1 MRRHSPWCVATVLSA
16 GLVVLAGAA
25 CGASDLGAP
34 PSGFGD
40 AGAGTDARGVFE
52 CFSSS
57 ECPVGFT
64 CNEFGVCVP
73 PSQPPGD
80 GGVEPP
86 EVEYKLTEPTSSRK
100 FVWVAMTEQDRL
112 AKIDGTNLEVES
124 LAVGDRPQVL
134 ATLPGTDTAVVLDSS
149 NGAATVVRA
158 APTGIGKELYPT
170 LPNLN
175 RLAVAPGGRYAV
187 AFFDLAKA
195 IADAGGLEAVDQ
207 VGSFQDVTVLAVG
220 QGEQRAIDLTVGFR
234 PREVEHD
241 AAGRYAF
248 VVTDDGVSVIDL
260 PAMTAG
266 APTIVPP
273 IRVTE
278 DAFDD
283 ASGVE
288 VDVVASG
295 QYAVVRTPGEAKLR
309 VVSLLG
315 ATAGDGFN
323 VALPGVP
330 TDIDLAPDGTRVYV
344 VYRNPAALSVI
355 DIPGDAIN
363 PAGITTVSLANA
375 TSGSLVLSADGKR
388 GMLFTN
394 ATLDERLTFVQLDK
408 PGFPHVTVPLQK
420 AVLTAGFDPT
430 GTKAIVL
437 HARAPGD
444 PAEAQSLEEYI
455 DRKPGYSS
463 VDVASG
469 FAKLQITEVNPQG
482 FTFAAGAPRA
492 YVTLDGGDDEGA
504 FVAVQQIELDS
515 GVVRTIELGSPPS
528 SIGVLPDSNKIYIAQ
543 RHPLGR
549 VSFIDITTG
558 QVRTVTGFDLN
569 SQIID

>member
-1 MRRHSPWCVATVLSA
+1 MLRSCP
-16 GLVVLAGAA
+16 LVVYFLALAA
-25 CGASDLGAP
+25 CGASGEDFGAP
-34 PSGFGD
+34 SAGAD
-40 AGAGTDARGVFE
+40 AGGVAE

-64 CNEFGVCVP
+64 CNEFGHCVAP
-73 PSQPPGD
+73 PSPTTD

-86 EVEYKLTEPTSSRK
+86 PEVEYQLTEPISSRH

-112 AKIDGTNLEVES
+112 AKIDGVNLSVES
-124 LAVGDRPQVL
+124 LAVGDRPSVL
-134 ATLPGTDTAVVLDSS
+134 ATLPGTDTAVVLDSN
-149 NGAATVVRA
+149 NGAATVARA
-158 APTGIGKELYPT
+158 TTDSITKELYPT

-195 IADAGGLEAVDQ
+195 IAEAGSLEAVDHI
-207 VGSFQDVTVLAVG
+207 GSFQDVTVLAVG

-234 PREVEHD
+234 PRAVESD
-241 AAGRYAF
+241 AGGRYAF

-273 IRVTE
+273 IAVT
-278 DAFDD
+278 DPAFGDGS
-283 ASGVE
+283 AVE
-288 VDVVASG
+288 VHVVASG
-295 QYAVVRTPGEAKLR
+295 QYAVVRMPGVAKLR
-309 VVSLLG
+309 VVSMLG
-315 ATAGDGFN
+315 ATAGQAFTID
-323 VALPGVP
+323 LPGVP
-330 TDIDLAPDGTRVYV
+330 TDIDLAPDGSRVYA
-344 VYRNPAALSVI
+344 VYRSPAALSVI

-363 PAGITTVSLANA
+363 PAGITTVSLANS
-375 TSGSLVLSADGKR
+375 TSGSLVLSPDGTR
-388 GMLFTN
+388 GLLFTN
-394 ATLDERLTFVQLDK
+394 ATLDERLTLVQLDK
-408 PGFPHVTVPLQK
+408 PGFPHATIPLQK
-420 AVLTAGFDPT
+420 AVLTVGFDPT

-444 PAEAQSLEEYI
+444 PAQAQSVDEYI
-455 DRKPGYSS
+455 DRKPGYSMI
-463 VDVASG
+463 DLASG
-469 FAKLQITEVNPQG
+469 FAKLQITDVNPAQ
-482 FTFAAGAPRA
+482 FAFASAAPRA
-492 YVTLDGGDDEGA
+492 YVTLDGGDAEGA
-504 FVAVQQIELDS
+504 FTAVQQIELDS

-528 SIGVLPDSNKIYIAQ
+528 SIGVLPESNKIYISQ

-558 QVRTVTGFDLN
+558 AVRTVTGFDLN